1 VVWNWNLEFSAHASG
16 LRVLAFQ
23 NRFFPTPSINK
34 IEMKPIEDADIES
47 SWAEHFPKRLG
58 NGHSKTVCAYIC
70 LILSHKAQH
79 DTAGDWSKKLRLVL
93 RRFGVPENQ
102 FHRVKSEFNFA

>member
-1 VVWNWNLEFSAHASG
+1 
-16 LRVLAFQ
+16 
-23 NRFFPTPSINK
+23 
-34 IEMKPIEDADIES
+34 MKPIEDADIES

-102 FHRVKSEFNFA
+102 FHRVKVSSTSHEDADRTGRPN